1 MLQHSLVKSH
11 NYAMCTPELYTMH
24 TNTVVIRHSLVSLS
38 AGLFF
43 GILLRPVLLAKESF
57 TRGILISNCSYKNEH
72 IIHTF
77 LSVFIITIPIPFL
90 VLQHLVA
97 WVELLY
103 VDALWQHIKGVQW
116 QYPLLYVNKMSL
128 FGLVIT
134 SRVRVIALFLCQFVS
149 HFVDTKM
156 SKLGTLA
163 AFSCNIY
170 ARLSDKWNIITH
182 ITSRTCT
189 KSCES

>member
-1 MLQHSLVKSH
+1 
-11 NYAMCTPELYTMH
+11 MCTPELYTMH
-24 TNTVVIRHSLVSLS
+24 MNTVVIRHSLVSLS

-90 VLQHLVA
+90 VLQRLVA
-97 WVELLY
+97 WVELLH
-103 VDALWQHIKGVQW
+103 VNAVWQHITGMQW
-116 QYPLLYVNKMSL
+116 QSVSVTVREKMSL

-134 SRVRVIALFLCQFVS
+134 SRVRVSALSLCQFVS

-170 ARLSDKWNIITH
+170 ARLSDKWNIITQ

>member
-1 MLQHSLVKSH
+1 LSTFDEDILREPTVFCRLASGESL
-11 NYAMCTPELYTMH
+11 P
-24 TNTVVIRHSLVSLS
+24 VSLS

-57 TRGILISNCSYKNEH
+57 TRGILISNCSYKNEQ

-103 VDALWQHIKGVQW
+103 VDAL
-116 QYPLLYVNKMSL
+116 
-128 FGLVIT
+128 
-134 SRVRVIALFLCQFVS
+134 
-149 HFVDTKM
+149 
-156 SKLGTLA
+156 
-163 AFSCNIY
+163 
-170 ARLSDKWNIITH
+170 
-182 ITSRTCT
+182 
-189 KSCES
+189 